1 MYITVQVIY
10 VHGRCTSR
18 RGMKGQDIMATATKT
33 QAIEIHRHMLNLIED
48 KGYDVEEAAEAVQPW
63 FPEFSISELVAI
75 YRA

>member
-1 MYITVQVIY
+1 
-10 VHGRCTSR
+10 
-18 RGMKGQDIMATATKT
+18 MATATKT